1 MEDYI
6 SEIIGIIVIVLLFV
20 AFFFGVHKALI
31 KLDDKCWNDG
41 HCDICGGTWQY
52 EQAVGHR
59 SATSY
64 IYICDGCGKRIEIGE
79 IR

>member
-1 MEDYI
+1 MKYYLP
-6 SEIIGIIVIVLLFV
+6 EIKATIGIILFTV
-20 AFFFGVHKALI
+20 VFILGVVKYHEI
-31 KLDDKCWNDG
+31 SDNKLWNGG

-59 SATSY
+59 FATSY
-64 IYICDGCGKRIEIGE
+64 IYICDGCQKRIEIRE